1 MNREKL
7 KHCILYFLEHINN
20 VHLGR
25 TKLMKLLYY
34 VDFDHYERW
43 ERSVTGAVYRKLAHG
58 PVPAEAQK
66 IIDYM
71 VKRGELSECSV
82 KRGQYEQHR
91 LVTASAE
98 FDARLFTGDEME
110 TLEQVAKTWE
120 HATAAEI
127 EAASHNEA
135 PWLATEARA
144 VIDYDLA
151 CARSPEPLH
160 PAEAKLLKSKEFA
173 GYVKSIK

>member
-1 MNREKL
+1 MNGQKL

-43 ERSVTGAVYRKLAHG
+43 ERSVTGAVYRKLPHG
-58 PVPAEAQK
+58 PMPAEADK
-66 IIDYM
+66 IIDDM
-71 VKRGELSECSV
+71 VRRGEVNECRV
-82 KRGQYEQHR
+82 RRGEYEQRR

-98 FDARLFTGDEME
+98 FDSRLFTGDEME

-135 PWLATEARA
+135 PWLATEACA
-144 VIDYDLA
+144 MIDYDLA

-160 PAEAKLLKSKEFA
+160 PAETKFLRSKEFA
-173 GYVKSIK
+173 SYVKSME